1 MKVSK
6 EELKAYNLF
15 DSLPDKLKNLEA
27 GKFFVFFYDVDEENV
42 KLKIYEY
49 FTAVK
54 INVSLYKGI
63 FDKIRKY
70 GSETMSLGVFSSS
83 FDTKD
88 GLFYLLLKTYNDDEK
103 VSLFYSNIIEQE
115 RMVDIVVSTDC
126 INSIYNSED
135 FSRSISYFCPN
146 RMQTIKFVYDM
157 VNDAFEQKL
166 SKRLYGDMIKKVVNM
181 VKYDAG
187 IMPEINGE
195 FRFMVIG
202 EKANLTEEQTQ
213 RLEEAKMLSRS
224 NIDLIQIYTR
234 TGWALSSLDGKWR
247 TNISD
252 EESVI
257 SEGLLYDFNGR
268 KLYIPKGQDAEDV
281 MRLVA
286 NPDNIYKS
294 KYKGVLSDVLNHPT
308 LYKYYPELALLPIV
322 YYFGDTPSKQGKF
335 YFSQNKL
342 GGFILI
348 NGAKNSGNPLSI
360 LLHEI
365 QHKIQNVEG
374 FATGGNQ
381 LFAQFVASVGSA
393 TVRKIFACLNKIE
406 RYFKDNMINE
416 ESRLKLKEILIEE
429 IPVNKKAEE
438 LKYFINQILDDA
450 SEYDIK
456 YKQFCFYLVLFIAE
470 QGDLTTNN
478 FVIYLVERLGDF
490 VYDLVENVADGYV
503 SQKSWVEKLQEEG
516 GYSEEDISIIRFKNY
531 ENLYGEIESRSVQ
544 YSRLV
549 EGMYK
554 NYFYLEKWDM
564 SPISKITV
572 IDGKEEVLETG
583 KIVAAVEKKDDEYVL
598 HFNRTS
604 TSLPFLHELGHI
616 VHDALVT
623 LGKGDVIKEEFEKQF
638 LTEFYT
644 DESEYF
650 VSKFLGYLKKNIDD
664 ADMRQDMRL
673 DFSINNNEKIDAI
686 LDDFF
691 ADRGADERLTY
702 LQTIL
707 SLI

>member
-1 MKVSK
+1 
-6 EELKAYNLF
+6 
-15 DSLPDKLKNLEA
+15 
-27 GKFFVFFYDVDEENV
+27 
-42 KLKIYEY
+42 
-49 FTAVK
+49 
-54 INVSLYKGI
+54 
-63 FDKIRKY
+63 
-70 GSETMSLGVFSSS
+70 
-83 FDTKD
+83 
-88 GLFYLLLKTYNDDEK
+88 
-103 VSLFYSNIIEQE
+103 
-115 RMVDIVVSTDC
+115 
-126 INSIYNSED
+126 
-135 FSRSISYFCPN
+135 
-146 RMQTIKFVYDM
+146 
-157 VNDAFEQKL
+157 
-166 SKRLYGDMIKKVVNM
+166 
-181 VKYDAG
+181 
-187 IMPEINGE
+187 
-195 FRFMVIG
+195 
-202 EKANLTEEQTQ
+202 
-213 RLEEAKMLSRS
+213 
-224 NIDLIQIYTR
+224 
-234 TGWALSSLDGKWR
+234 
-247 TNISD
+247 
-252 EESVI
+252 
-257 SEGLLYDFNGR
+257 
-268 KLYIPKGQDAEDV
+268 
-281 MRLVA
+281 
-286 NPDNIYKS
+286 
-294 KYKGVLSDVLNHPT
+294 
-308 LYKYYPELALLPIV
+308 
-322 YYFGDTPSKQGKF
+322 
-335 YFSQNKL
+335 
-342 GGFILI
+342 
-348 NGAKNSGNPLSI
+348 
-360 LLHEI
+360 
-365 QHKIQNVEG
+365 
-374 FATGGNQ
+374 
-381 LFAQFVASVGSA
+381 
-393 TVRKIFACLNKIE
+393 
-406 RYFKDNMINE
+406 
-416 ESRLKLKEILIEE
+416 
-429 IPVNKKAEE
+429 
-438 LKYFINQILDDA
+438 
-450 SEYDIK
+450 
-456 YKQFCFYLVLFIAE
+456 
-470 QGDLTTNN
+470 
-478 FVIYLVERLGDF
+478 LVERLGDF